1 MARIPIELVNRGVS
15 DVDDHTQREVQKRV
29 ACSLADK
36 PERQCERVH
45 REEVRELRYQ
55 VKKLRVDASILQP
68 PPSVSTELQFFHGI
82 SIHLGQFHVH
92 GECPVSR
99 LLVNYRPF
107 ANGLRQNKARA
118 SSGVIPQTILGAP
131 SSVLEG
137 GAFDF
142 LRSLRPGGWV
152 TLNRMG

>member
-36 PERQCERVH
+36 PERQCERIH

-68 PPSVSTELQFFHGI
+68 PPSVSTELQSFHGI
-82 SIHLGQFHVH
+82 SIHLGPFHVH

-99 LLVNYRPF
+99 LLGNYRPF
-107 ANGLRQNKARA
+107 ANGLRQNK
-118 SSGVIPQTILGAP
+118 PLGAP

-137 GAFDF
+137 LVA
-142 LRSLRPGGWV
+142 R
-152 TLNRMG
+152 T